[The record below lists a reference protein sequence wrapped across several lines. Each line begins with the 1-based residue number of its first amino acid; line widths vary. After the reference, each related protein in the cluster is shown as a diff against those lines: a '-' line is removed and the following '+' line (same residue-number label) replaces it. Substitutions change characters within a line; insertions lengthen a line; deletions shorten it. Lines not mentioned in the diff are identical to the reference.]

1 MQMVRVPTL
10 LARVGPLDIFDQTRL
25 PPDQLIREGLTAVL
39 ALAPVYDSVTDRAA
53 DGADESAAAQLLWG
67 APIVR
72 RADEIG
78 VGELPLRRLGPLG
91 HRDALMLALR
101 MEARAGGYS
110 WSEREAIYRYAC
122 EHRVALDGELSQ
134 LVAAEPTFAES
145 IERYLS
151 LAPIWRRAVEAGAVD
166 VRTAELCGALPPAV
180 LDAVSGA
187 GRRLSFSNRRL
198 VLTWLGELCG
208 RNGLHEPAAVELARD
223 VMQSVD
229 PLDALRRLRYPR
241 LSEMED
247 RFAALQKRLTQGTP
261 LSIKAPPGFEGAAY
275 ELQLTLRS
283 RDDLPRAIE
292 ALQRMQEEGDELFE
306 LL

>member
-1 MQMVRVPTL
+1 MQMERVPTL
-10 LARVGPLDIFDQTRL
+10 VARVGPLDIFDQKRL
-25 PPDQLIREGLTAVL
+25 PHDQLIREGLTAVL
-39 ALAPVYDSVTDRAA
+39 ALAPVYDSVSSGAADSAA
-53 DGADESAAAQLLWG
+53 DGAAAQLLWG

-72 RADEIG
+72 RAAEIG
-78 VGELPLRRLGPLG
+78 VGELPVRCLGPLG

-110 WSEREAIYRYAC
+110 WCEREAIYRYAG
-122 EHRVALDGELSQ
+122 EHRVSLDIELSQ
-134 LVAAEPTFAES
+134 LVTAEQTFAES
-145 IERYLS
+145 MERYLG

-180 LDAVSGA
+180 LDTVSGA

-198 VLTWLGELCG
+198 VLTWLSELCG
-208 RNGLHEPAAVELARD
+208 RDGLHQPAAVELAHN
-223 VMQSVD
+223 VMQSAD

-241 LSEMED
+241 LSAMED

-261 LSIKAPPGFEGAAY
+261 LALKAPPGFEGAAY

-283 RDDLPRAIE
+283 RDDLVRAIE
-292 ALQRMQEEGDELFE
+292 VLQRMQEESDELFE